1 LVVSALGLGC
11 MGMSEFYGAVDGREA
26 IRTIRRAL
34 ELGVTLFDT
43 ADMYG
48 PFANERLL
56 GRALRR
62 DRDAAVVATKFG
74 FVRGDQGSWLGINGR
89 PEYVRAACEASLR
102 RLGVDRID
110 LYYQHC
116 VDRAVPIEETVGAM
130 AELVS
135 RGVVRYLG
143 LSEAPPALVRRAHAI
158 HPISAVQGEYSLL
171 TREPEA
177 TVLPVARELGI
188 GFVAYSPLC
197 RGLLAGG
204 IRSHDDVADDLRG
217 YFPRF
222 QRENLR
228 RNMVL
233 VERLRA
239 FARLKAVTP
248 AQVALAWLLRRRDVV
263 PIPGTKRRSSLEENV
278 RAIDVELDAD
288 EAASLEA
295 IFPPGAAAGARYPA
309 PPVAAR
315 PRA

>member
-1 LVVSALGLGC
+1 

-26 IRTIRRAL
+26 IRTIGRAL

-74 FVRGDQGSWLGINGR
+74 FVRGEQGSWLGIDGR

-130 AELVS
+130 GELVS

-143 LSEAPPALVRRAHAI
+143 LSEAPPALVRRAHAV

-177 TVLPVARELGI
+177 TVLPVTRELGV

-233 VERLRA
+233 VERA
-239 FARLKAVTP
+239 FS
-248 AQVALAWLLRRRDVV
+248 
-263 PIPGTKRRSSLEENV
+263 IPGVFQHLNHAMDTGDWPILFALTIVGAIIVCAFNLFADLLLM
-278 RAIDVELDAD
+278 AIDPRVRR
-288 EAASLEA
+288 
-295 IFPPGAAAGARYPA
+295 PAAAT
-309 PPVAAR
+309 
-315 PRA
+315 